1 MAKTTTNKKSKD
13 FTEGFG
19 DAAERY
25 RALNEKL
32 AETGKKTASAALD
45 GYEKTITSYVD
56 FRQQLAEATPLDW
69 ITTAVKAQIEFL
81 SEVNA
86 AYISAAR
93 DLLKAYNEDEPPARV
108 VEEPSEDDIDSHAAD
123 RAAGYE
129 DELEDDEGLEDD
141 EELESDEGLEDD
153 EGLQDDEE
161 LESDEELQDDEDLQD
176 DEESDV
182 QENVHNEPAEDAD
195 VEEEPEKDTN
205 GDDKSEVTD
214 LKPRN
219 QRPRGPRK
227 APALRKA
234 TNA

>member
-1 MAKTTTNKKSKD
+1 MKSND

-25 RALNEKL
+25 RAINEKL

-56 FRQQLAEATPLDW
+56 FRQQLADFTQLDW
-69 ITTAVKAQIEFL
+69 VSTVVKAQNDFL
-81 SEVNA
+81 SEVSA

-93 DLLKAYNEDEPPARV
+93 DLLKGYNEDEPPARV
-108 VEEPSEDDIDSHAAD
+108 VEKPSGDDIDSHAAD

-129 DELEDDEGLEDD
+129 DELEDDEDLEDD
-141 EELESDEGLEDD
+141 DTNQES
-153 EGLQDDEE
+153 
-161 LESDEELQDDEDLQD
+161 
-176 DEESDV
+176 EESDV
-182 QENVHNEPAEDAD
+182 QEDVHNEPAEDAD

-205 GDDKSEVTD
+205 GDDESEVTD

-219 QRPRGPRK
+219 QRARGPKK
-227 APALRKA
+227 APARRKA
-234 TNA
+234 TKA

>member
-1 MAKTTTNKKSKD
+1 LYPTSKEKHIMATPTTIMKSND

-25 RALNEKL
+25 RAINEKL

-45 GYEKTITSYVD
+45 GYEKTITNYVD
-56 FRQQLAEATPLDW
+56 FRQQLAEATQLDW
-69 ITTAVKAQIEFL
+69 VSTVVKAQNDFL
-81 SEVNA
+81 SEVSA

-93 DLLKAYNEDEPPARV
+93 DLLKGYNEDEPPARV
-108 VEEPSEDDIDSHAAD
+108 VEKPSGDDIDSHAAD

-129 DELEDDEGLEDD
+129 DELEDDEDLEDD
-141 EELESDEGLEDD
+141 DTNQES
-153 EGLQDDEE
+153 
-161 LESDEELQDDEDLQD
+161 
-176 DEESDV
+176 EESDV
-182 QENVHNEPAEDAD
+182 QEDVHNEPAEDAD

-205 GDDKSEVTD
+205 GDDESEVTD
-214 LKPRN
+214 RKPRN

>member
-13 FTEGFG
+13 FTDGFG

-25 RALNEKL
+25 RPLNEKL

-56 FRQQLAEATPLDW
+56 FRQQLAEVTPLDW

-93 DLLKAYNEDEPPARV
+93 DLLKGYNEDEPPARV

-129 DELEDDEGLEDD
+129 DELEDVEDLEDD
-141 EELESDEGLEDD
+141 DTNQES
-153 EGLQDDEE
+153 Q
-161 LESDEELQDDEDLQD
+161 
-176 DEESDV
+176 ESDV
-182 QENVHNEPAEDAD
+182 QEDVHNEPAEDAD

-205 GDDKSEVTD
+205 GDDESEVTD

>member
-1 MAKTTTNKKSKD
+1 MAKTTTNKKSKH

-19 DAAERY
+19 DAVERY

-32 AETGKKTASAALD
+32 GETGKKTASAALD

-93 DLLKAYNEDEPPARV
+93 DLLEGYNEDEPPARV

-123 RAAGYE
+123 RAGGYE
-129 DELEDDEGLEDD
+129 DELEDE
-141 EELESDEGLEDD
+141 
-153 EGLQDDEE
+153 
-161 LESDEELQDDEDLQD
+161 EDLQD

-182 QENVHNEPAEDAD
+182 QKNVQNDPAEDAD

-205 GDDKSEVTD
+205 GDDESEVTD

>member
-13 FTEGFG
+13 FTDGFG

-25 RALNEKL
+25 RPLNEKL

-56 FRQQLAEATPLDW
+56 FRQQLAEATQLDW

-93 DLLKAYNEDEPPARV
+93 DLLKGYNEDEPPARV

-123 RAAGYE
+123 RATGYE
-129 DELEDDEGLEDD
+129 DELEDDEDLEDD
-141 EELESDEGLEDD
+141 DDLED
-153 EGLQDDEE
+153 GNGPQADDQ
-161 LESDEELQDDEDLQD
+161 ESQ
-176 DEESDV
+176 ESDV
-182 QENVHNEPAEDAD
+182 QEDVHNEP
-195 VEEEPEKDTN
+195 
-205 GDDKSEVTD
+205 
-214 LKPRN
+214 
-219 QRPRGPRK
+219 
-227 APALRKA
+227 
-234 TNA
+234 

>member
-1 MAKTTTNKKSKD
+1 LYPTSKEKHIMATPTTIMKSND

-25 RALNEKL
+25 RAINEKL

-56 FRQQLAEATPLDW
+56 FRQQLADFTQLDW
-69 ITTAVKAQIEFL
+69 VSTVVKAQNDFL
-81 SEVNA
+81 SEVSA

-93 DLLKAYNEDEPPARV
+93 DLLKGYNEDEPPARV
-108 VEEPSEDDIDSHAAD
+108 VEKPSGDDIDSHAAD

-129 DELEDDEGLEDD
+129 DELEDDEDLEDD
-141 EELESDEGLEDD
+141 DTNQES
-153 EGLQDDEE
+153 
-161 LESDEELQDDEDLQD
+161 
-176 DEESDV
+176 EESDV
-182 QENVHNEPAEDAD
+182 QEDVHNEPAEDAD

-205 GDDKSEVTD
+205 GDDESEVTD

-227 APALRKA
+227 APALRKPP
-234 TNA
+234 TPRPPQS

>member
-1 MAKTTTNKKSKD
+1 MAKTTTTKKSKD

-93 DLLKAYNEDEPPARV
+93 DLLKGYNEDEPPARV

-129 DELEDDEGLEDD
+129 DELEDDE
-141 EELESDEGLEDD
+141 
-153 EGLQDDEE
+153 
-161 LESDEELQDDEDLQD
+161 ELQDDEDLED

-205 GDDKSEVTD
+205 GDDESEVTD